1 MDVPG
6 LTDALNAIVAA
17 TEGSPWEVSGF
28 ALRAVLA
35 VLAVSVT
42 CGLVGT
48 LVVGNRMAFFS
59 DAMAHTAFA
68 GVALALLGIVVA
80 TGARTSAEADGFLW
94 VVPLVMVGFGA
105 VVGVF
110 IAFVREQTQ
119 LTNDTVIGVF
129 FALSIGF
136 GAMFLPALQK
146 RVNLDIEQF
155 LLGGVNFV
163 HDTDLALLLGLA
175 VVTAAVVG
183 LRFNALVFGSF
194 NPSLA
199 RSRGLAVRA
208 NNYLF
213 IVLLALVVNLSIRAV
228 GVLLINALLVVP
240 AAAAANL
247 AGNLRQM
254 FWLTLA
260 GSVGSGL
267 AGYVVSTHL
276 LVPVGSGAPLEF
288 GPAGT
293 IVVVCVAWFFA
304 TMLWAAARRR
314 TLPPAAPAGCPPCP
328 LAPRAGFRTIPPL
341 RNEPPLPRRR
351 TGVDFPPGATDP

>member
-35 VLAVSVT
+35 VAAVSVT
-42 CGLVGT
+42 CGLVGS

-68 GVALALLGIVVA
+68 GVAFALLGIVVL
-80 TGARTSAEADGFLW
+80 TGARTGTDADGYLW
-94 VVPLVMVGFGA
+94 VVPLVMVAFGA

-163 HDTDLALLLGLA
+163 NDADLAMLLGLA
-175 VVTAAVVG
+175 AVTSAIVG
-183 LRFNALVFGSF
+183 FRFNALVFGSF

-199 RSRGLAVRA
+199 RSRGLALRL

-240 AAAAANL
+240 AAAAANV
-247 AGNLRQM
+247 ANNLRQM
-254 FWLTLA
+254 FWFTLA
-260 GSVGSGL
+260 GSVASGL
-267 AGYVVSTHL
+267 TGYVVSTHL
-276 LVPVGSGAPLEF
+276 LIPVGHGAPLEF

-304 TMLWAAARRR
+304 TMAWTAARRKTR
-314 TLPPAAPAGCPPCP
+314 SVGPPAA
-328 LAPRAGFRTIPPL
+328 
-341 RNEPPLPRRR
+341 
-351 TGVDFPPGATDP
+351 